1 MLLDNIELREI
12 KPALSGY
19 LKDTRSLVTLHGIPD
34 EKAVHDA
41 RVFMKRARA
50 AVRLVRS
57 QTDEKTFL
65 KEYNACRDVGRLLCS
80 WRETSVLR
88 RFLKDLKKKN
98 PDLFSRLADNERI
111 SLLLKKP
118 AVSEVPS
125 AETVG
130 KLAAIDDI
138 LKKAYY
144 RIRFVSMQNY
154 DKHLLLAELENT
166 YQLVGDC
173 YLVARNAPSTANL
186 HEFRKKAK
194 DLLYQLSFFR
204 PLKPQA
210 VKNLEKRLEKI
221 TGNLGKFNDLSV
233 LINEL
238 GYKYSRKA
246 GNNADLDELVV
257 IIRNEQDRY
266 LMKMWP
272 SAFRIF
278 CPGKKFIELL
288 GFS

>member
-1 MLLDNIELREI
+1 MTGVQTC
-12 KPALSGY
+12 ALP
-19 LKDTRSLVTLHGIPD
+19 I
-34 EKAVHDA
+34 
-41 RVFMKRARA
+41 
-50 AVRLVRS
+50 
-57 QTDEKTFL
+57 
-65 KEYNACRDVGRLLCS
+65 C
-80 WRETSVLR
+80 
-88 RFLKDLKKKN
+88 
-98 PDLFSRLADNERI
+98 
-111 SLLLKKP
+111 
-118 AVSEVPS
+118 
-125 AETVG
+125 
-130 KLAAIDDI
+130 
-138 LKKAYY
+138 
-144 RIRFVSMQNY
+144 
-154 DKHLLLAELENT
+154 
-166 YQLVGDC
+166 DC